1 MLGADR
7 LYCTASSE
15 AKGGGLGE
23 WATKW
28 PGNRVQNGLG
38 TVTDKCLAHLPVGI
52 KLLLMV

>member
-1 MLGADR
+1 M
-7 LYCTASSE
+7 LYCAASSE